1 MGFDW
6 CSASSEE
13 MEMNGIEINL
23 ERMSRQT
30 ISGSSIDTD
39 RIKIV
44 LLGDTS
50 VGKSSLI
57 KAYLLQEFNEEDSIP
72 TVLDVY

>member
-1 MGFDW
+1 MGNF
-6 CSASSEE
+6 CGASADE
-13 MEMNGIEINL
+13 MEMDGIELNL

-30 ISGSSIDTD
+30 LSGSSIDTD
-39 RIKIV
+39 RVKIV

-57 KAYLLQEFNEEDSIP
+57 KAYLLNEFNNEDTTP

>member
-1 MGFDW
+1 
-6 CSASSEE
+6 
-13 MEMNGIEINL
+13 MESIEIVL
-23 ERMSRQT
+23 DRMSRQT

-39 RIKIV
+39 RVKIV

-57 KAYLLQEFNEEDSIP
+57 KAYLLNEFNEEDSTP